1 MNIFQKRVQELEL
14 THKEIARGLNQP
26 RSSISAWIAGS
37 RRIPKDQTI
46 RFAVILKLPLK
57 EVFKWNRLWD
67 RQISRRERMELAR
80 KTAHHRFAKVTR
92 KEIDDAVKQYLATG
106 GTIKRLKDGPD
117 ASRLEK
123 EIDSIGG
130 LHR

>member
-1 MNIFQKRVQELEL
+1 MNLFQKRVRELEL
-14 THKEIARGLNQP
+14 THQEIALALNQP
-26 RSSISAWIAGS
+26 RSSVSAWIAGS
-37 RRIPKDQTI
+37 RRIPGKQETK
-46 RFAVILKLPLK
+46 FAHLLKLPPK
-57 EVFKWNRLWD
+57 EVVRWNRSWD

-80 KTAHHRFAKVTR
+80 KTAHHQAAKVTR
-92 KEIDDAVKQYLATG
+92 KEIDDAVKQYLAAG

-123 EIDSIGG
+123 EIDSIG